1 MMYLFLIVGFVLLVK
16 GADFFVDGSSSVA
29 RLLKVPSLIIGLT
42 IVAMGTSAP
51 EASVSITAAL
61 KHSSGLSVGNIVG
74 SNMFNLLVVI
84 GVSALISPFITD
96 RQIVKRDLPVNAAM
110 IAALA
115 VFCADGKIGRIEG
128 AVLLSGMII
137 YILVLIRNALKN
149 REEGEDIKTLTPI
162 MSILYI
168 TGGIIGIILGGNVVV
183 DSATDIAKHFGLSD
197 TIIGLTIVAVGTSLP
212 ELVTSV
218 VAAKKGESALSL
230 GNAVGSCMFNVLF
243 ILGASSIITPQ
254 TITADIMINC
264 VILLFVSVLL
274 WIIGKSRE
282 RVTRLEGLVCVL
294 LYIAYTIYLIM
305 TV

>member
-1 MMYLFLIVGFVLLVK
+1 MMYLFLIIGFVLLVK

-84 GVSALISPFITD
+84 GVSALISPFVTD

-110 IAALA
+110 TA
-115 VFCADGKIGRIEG
+115 VLITFCADGKIGRLEG
-128 AVLLSGMII
+128 AVLFLGMII

-149 REEGEDIKTLTPI
+149 REEGEEVKTLTPL

-168 TGGIIGIILGGNVVV
+168 AGGIFAIILGGNVVV

-274 WIIGKSRE
+274 WIIGKSRG

>member
-29 RLLKVPSLIIGLT
+29 RLLKVPSLIVGLT

-84 GVSALISPFITD
+84 GVSALISPFVTD

-110 IAALA
+110 IAVLA
-115 VFCADGKIGRIEG
+115 AFCADGKIGRIEG
-128 AVLLSGMII
+128 AVLLVGMIV
-137 YILVLIRNALKN
+137 YIIALIINAIKS
-149 REEGEDIKTLTPI
+149 REEGEDIKTLTPLR
-162 MSILYI
+162 SILYI
-168 TGGIIGIILGGNVVV
+168 AGGIFAIIMGGNVVV

-282 RVTRLEGLVCVL
+282 RVTRFEGLVCVL

>member
-84 GVSALISPFITD
+84 GVSALIAPFVTD

-110 IAALA
+110 TA
-115 VFCADGKIGRIEG
+115 VLITFCADGKIGRLEG
-128 AVLLSGMII
+128 AVLLAGMII

-149 REEGEDIKTLTPI
+149 REEGEEVKTLTPL

-168 TGGIIGIILGGNVVV
+168 AGGIFAIILGGNVVV

-274 WIIGKSRE
+274 WIIGKSRG

>member
-84 GVSALISPFITD
+84 GVSALIAPFVTD

-128 AVLLSGMII
+128 AVLLAGMII

-282 RVTRLEGLVCVL
+282 RVTRFEGLVCVL